1 MSAVAT
7 YDVLVIGS
15 GPAGQKAAIM
25 AAKSGK
31 RVAVVEREQGLG
43 GSCVYRGTIPSKT
56 LREAALSLER
66 VKRGA
71 AVFDC
76 KLREGVEVGMLMQR
90 LDEVVSAHS
99 RYMSDQLRRNGI
111 VLLHG
116 CSRFLSDRLL
126 ELTTVDGVTQEL
138 TAGLIVLAT
147 GSRPRHPAHIP
158 VDHEHILDSDSILSM
173 IYLPQ
178 SLAIVGAGVVG
189 CEYAS
194 IFSLLGV
201 PVTVIDAAPR
211 PLQFIDAELT
221 ERFLASFDGYGGRYC
236 GQQRIKSVRWDGL
249 LSVVTTLE
257 NGEEI
262 ATEKMLVASGRQ
274 PNLEDLHIGAAGLE
288 PNAKGYLPVNQY
300 GQTAVPHIYAVG
312 DMAGPPSLASSA
324 MEQGRRAI
332 CHALGMAVGAAD
344 HLIPMGIYTIPE
356 MSSVGLDESRAHERY
371 RNIVVGRADFSEVAR
386 GQIAGSRHGLLK
398 MIAGPDGRQLLGVQI
413 IGDNATELIHLGEL
427 ALINGNSVE
436 TFVESIF
443 NFPTYAEAYRIAA
456 LDIVKQRGQ
465 RPVLAKAG

>member
-1 MSAVAT
+1 MSTVTT

-25 AAKSGK
+25 AAKCGK
-31 RVAVVEREQGLG
+31 RVAVIEREPGVG
-43 GSCVYRGTIPSKT
+43 GACVYRGTIPSKT

-90 LDEVVSAHS
+90 LEEVVSAHG
-99 RYMSDQLRRNGI
+99 RYMGDQLRRNGI
-111 VLLHG
+111 AVLHG
-116 CSRFLSDRLL
+116 CSRFLSSHRLA
-126 ELTTVDGVTQEL
+126 LTTVAGLTHEL
-138 TAGLIVLAT
+138 DAELIVLAT
-147 GSRPRHPAHIP
+147 GSRPRHPANIP

-173 IYLPQ
+173 IYLPR

-201 PVTVIDAAPR
+201 SVTIIDAAPR

-221 ERFLASFDGYGGRYC
+221 ERFLASFEGYGGRYC
-236 GQQRIKSVRWDGL
+236 GRQRVKTVRWDGV
-249 LSVVTTLE
+249 LSVVATLE

-262 ATEKMLVASGRQ
+262 VAEKMLVASGRQ
-274 PNLEDLHIGAAGLE
+274 PNLEDLNLGAAGLE
-288 PNAKGYLPVNQY
+288 TNGKGYVSVNQHC
-300 GQTAVPHIYAVG
+300 QTPVPHIYAVG

-324 MEQGRRAI
+324 MEQGRRAM
-332 CHALGMAVGAAD
+332 CHALGMAVSAAD

-356 MSSVGLDESRAHERY
+356 LSCVGLDESRARERY
-371 RNIVVGRADFSEVAR
+371 GNIVVGRADFSEVAR
-386 GQIAGSRHGLLK
+386 GQIAGSGQGLLK
-398 MIAGPDGRQLLGVQI
+398 MIAGPDGHRLLGVQI
-413 IGDNATELIHLGEL
+413 IGENATELIHLGEL

-436 TFVESIF
+436 TFVEGIF